1 MSLHSATWRVHV
13 SELDDSSLIRESIE
27 WIAGESAVISVDKG
41 KSIHGARQETIS
53 ARVDNRKG
61 ACESFLRLGEKT
73 MARLLEEDLSAR
85 IDEDKN
91 FHIRLDIS
99 SLVSEKIKIN
109 NSDNMIAKGIFKI
122 ECYPGDKP
130 EKIVSE
136 LIKKNIDD

>member
-1 MSLHSATWRVHV
+1 VHV

-61 ACESFLRLGEKT
+61 AYESFLRLGEKT
-73 MARLLEEDLSAR
+73 MAQLLDEDLSAR

>member
-1 MSLHSATWRVHV
+1 M
-13 SELDDSSLIRESIE
+13 SIE
-27 WIAGESAVISVDKG
+27 TNLNQSPYFD
-41 KSIHGARQETIS
+41 
-53 ARVDNRKG
+53 D
-61 ACESFLRLGEKT
+61 F
-73 MARLLEEDLSAR
+73 
-85 IDEDKN
+85 DEDKN